1 MVEIISLL
9 EEFENVVEESSRI
22 PMTGKVIIH
31 EDVLYNYLDRL
42 RAMLPETVREA
53 EWILREK
60 ERILSEAGRE
70 AEAII
75 ETGKSKLQR
84 IAGESEIVK
93 LARDQS
99 DEIIENAR
107 DAAREITQGSF
118 SYADE
123 VMARLQAELEKT
135 MLIVKQGREEIR
147 HNMREKKLNE

>member
-1 MVEIISLL
+1 MNDLEIISLL
-9 EEFENVVEESSRI
+9 EEFENVVDESSRI

-31 EDVLYNYLDRL
+31 EDVVYNYLDRL

-53 EWILREK
+53 EWVLREK
-60 ERILSEAGRE
+60 ERIIRGAEGE
-70 AEAII
+70 AETII
-75 ETGKSKLQR
+75 ETAKSKLQR

-93 LARDQS
+93 LARNQS

-135 MLIVKQGREEIR
+135 IQIVKQGREEIR
-147 HNMREKKLNE
+147 DNMQK